1 MFRVQTRD
9 KRTFADDVAESKS
22 MASRI
27 ADDATAGIV
36 PRLCQA
42 DTRDPEVGRLDNRTQ
57 KVLFSLDMKDDED
70 TPPPALW
77 WRTSRS

>member
-1 MFRVQTRD
+1 MFRQQTRH
-9 KRTFADDVAESKS
+9 KRTFDIDVAESRS

-42 DTRDPEVGRLDNRTQ
+42 DTRDPELGRLDNRTQ
-57 KVLFSLDMKDDED
+57 KVLFSLETKPKG
-70 TPPPALW
+70 TSSSSALW
-77 WRTSRS
+77 WAPRS